1 MYRWPSILIRE
12 CTAGVTEAVYMQ
24 SRRCT
29 SVNHP
34 GATVTYLAPTLL
46 NTIVY
51 LFGLHFALRGRDEHR
66 RLRRSQL
73 TIRTGQDG
81 RRYLEYQEVSMPI
94 ANVHYYLPRIGED
107 IA

>member
-1 MYRWPSILIRE
+1 MVRYFYFKIITVEMENKLWDMGILGE
-12 CTAGVTEAVYMQ
+12 
-24 SRRCT
+24 SD
-29 SVNHP
+29 P
-34 GATVTYLAPTLL
+34 PTLL

>member
-1 MYRWPSILIRE
+1 MVRYFYFKIITVEMENKLWDMGILGE
-12 CTAGVTEAVYMQ
+12 
-24 SRRCT
+24 SD
-29 SVNHP
+29 P
-34 GATVTYLAPTLL
+34 PTLL
-46 NTIVY
+46 STIVY

-94 ANVHYYLPRIGED
+94 ANVHFYLPRIGED